1 LGKRSKESAMSTLHR
16 IRELMLVTTLA
27 TGALMASATQ
37 ADEVC
42 TSERPDL
49 VSTYADLGHVTV
61 TAWRSAEAAKLGSMT
76 VSAQRL
82 SNARVADLGSITVTA
97 RRSAALLVADL
108 GSLTVTAT
116 RIDTTRVAAR
126 PSDRSWN

>member
-1 LGKRSKESAMSTLHR
+1 MSTLHR
-16 IRELMLVTTLA
+16 IREFALVTVMA

-37 ADEVC
+37 ADEVGA
-42 TSERPDL
+42 RQRVDI
-49 VSTYADLGHVTV
+49 VGTYADLGHVTV
-61 TAWRSAEAAKLGSMT
+61 TARRSAEVAELGSMT

-82 SNARVADLGSITVTA
+82 SDTRFADLGSITVTA

-116 RIDTTRVAAR
+116 RMDTMTVAAR
-126 PSDRSWN
+126 SSDRSWN

>member
-1 LGKRSKESAMSTLHR
+1 MSTLHR
-16 IRELMLVTTLA
+16 IRELTLVTTLA
-27 TGALMASATQ
+27 TGALIASPTQ

-42 TSERPDL
+42 SSERSDIAG
-49 VSTYADLGHVTV
+49 TYADLGHVTV
-61 TAWRSAEAAKLGSMT
+61 TAP
-76 VSAQRL
+76 RL
-82 SNARVADLGSITVTA
+82 SHTRVADLGAITVTA

-116 RIDTTRVAAR
+116 RIETTRVAAR